1 MFTPILRAIG
11 QLGDPRL
18 LGVLLAC
25 VALSA
30 LAFGGLS
37 AGCAWAAHH
46 YLADNP
52 WLAGH
57 PWLQAAVSGVS
68 GLAAVLAAAWLFM
81 PLAITIGGMFQEPV
95 CRAVERRWYPGLAP
109 ARGSGVAAQIWD
121 GVVLGL
127 RMIVYSLAGLLV
139 GLLVPG
145 FGLALGVLI
154 TGWGLGRGMFASVAF
169 RRMGRAE
176 ALSRYQDQR
185 AMVLAQGMMLALLGC
200 VPLLNL
206 LLPILGPAV
215 MVHMILSGRHKIETW
230 G

>member
-18 LGVLLAC
+18 LGVLLLSIT
-25 VALSA
+25 LSA
-30 LAFGGLS
+30 VVFAGLS
-37 AGCAWAAHH
+37 AGCVWVVHH
-46 YLADNP
+46 YLVDNP
-52 WLAGH
+52 LFDGHDLLAEAASG
-57 PWLQAAVSGVS
+57 LSGMAALVAAV
-68 GLAAVLAAAWLFM
+68 WLFL
-81 PLAITIGGMFQEPV
+81 PVAITIGGMFQEPV

-109 ARGSGVAAQIWD
+109 AHGPGVLAQMLD

-127 RMIVYSLAGLLV
+127 RMVIYSLFGLLV
-139 GLLVPG
+139 GALIPG
-145 FGLALGVLI
+145 FGLAVGLLI

-176 ALSRYQDQR
+176 ALARYQDQR
-185 AMVLAQGMMLALLGC
+185 GLVLAQGMVLALLGC

-206 LLPILGPAV
+206 LLPILGPAA
-215 MVHMILSGRHKIETW
+215 MVHMVLNSRQKIETW